1 MTKRDWTP
9 VGLQHGG
16 GNQTKDRLDHRQGL
30 HLQGAWEGVSSDLW
44 VNIESLGKRAGERIG
59 QRLWRRVALALLHVL
74 QRVPGHG
81 CRLTAHE
88 EEEG

>member
-1 MTKRDWTP
+1 
-9 VGLQHGG
+9 
-16 GNQTKDRLDHRQGL
+16 
-30 HLQGAWEGVSSDLW
+30 W